1 MSKKNKGRWILTFV
15 STCSCGQDIHSYLFE
30 TKTEAQE
37 AMKSSYKAD
46 KQEIEK
52 SKRVSHITRD
62 SYEVYENGRFMEN
75 HLVAKIIKVDY

>member
-1 MSKKNKGRWILTFV
+1 MKANNKKYWILTFV
-15 STCSCGQDIHSYLFE
+15 STCSCGQDIHSYLFDS
-30 TKTEAQE
+30 KSDAQK
-37 AMKSSYKAD
+37 AMKNSYKAD

-52 SKRVSHITRD
+52 SKRISHITRD